1 MICTICTIF
10 VGMGPSQTSPPA
22 IKDMSDSD
30 EVPMTVLKRR
40 LAVERW
46 KATHGDYYPA
56 QKRQLASRP
65 EYLAHRG
72 DAYTA
77 QQAELREAGILPRR
91 KGRPR
96 LYEGTQAL
104 ERRKERASVNSVRYN
119 AKFCSTD
126 ELLFSPV
133 LKNDESVE
141 AASEDS
147 S

>member
-1 MICTICTIF
+1 M
-10 VGMGPSQTSPPA
+10 A
-22 IKDMSDSD
+22 DLD

-40 LAVERW
+40 RAVERW
-46 KATHGDYYPA
+46 KASHREYYLA

-65 EYLAHRG
+65 EYLAHRR
-72 DAYTA
+72 AVYA
-77 QQAELREAGILPRR
+77 ARQAELREAGILPRP
-91 KGRPR
+91 KGRP
-96 LYEGTQAL
+96 LMYEGAEAL
-104 ERRKERASVNSVRYN
+104 ERRRERARRNSARYR

-126 ELLFSPV
+126 ESLFSPV